1 MFLEGFDRV
10 TNARMVRLNRNVRVV
25 SIFADTAEK
34 IGEDKLEL
42 SPDRVPAAVLCLP
55 CALQPIIH
63 HLQHAHERGAGRG

>member
-34 IGEDKLEL
+34 IGEVAHVQVTKQ
-42 SPDRVPAAVLCLP
+42 SHAALVVC
-55 CALQPIIH
+55 CRMDALDI
-63 HLQHAHERGAGRG
+63 